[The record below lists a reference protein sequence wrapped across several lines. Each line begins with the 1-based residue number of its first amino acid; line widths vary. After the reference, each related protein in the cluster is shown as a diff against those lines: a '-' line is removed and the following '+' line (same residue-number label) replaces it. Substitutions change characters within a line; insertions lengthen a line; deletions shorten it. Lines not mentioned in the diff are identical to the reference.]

1 MDIKLL
7 KDAFSRL
14 LTYTYFDKS
23 DMFLRRAVADFAM
36 NVSDQGNEDDVFGNL
51 LEIAEGRNNAMLQQL
66 LDEIHL
72 IYLPKTLTENEPSD
86 DLDRQLISNKSSNP
100 AIVKRETGT
109 GGQVHVPQQ

>member
-72 IYLPKTLTENEPSD
+72 IYLPKTLTENKIGFVSPERRYEAPTVA
-86 DLDRQLISNKSSNP
+86 RP
-100 AIVKRETGT
+100 
-109 GGQVHVPQQ
+109 PQM